1 MAIEFWF
8 GIGSTYTYFPV
19 MLLDVIERE
28 AGLSFTW
35 RPFNLRRLLSEMNS
49 SPFPDH
55 SAKRAY
61 MWRDIERR
69 AEKYGLTVSLPAPYT
84 ITDLLRANRIA
95 LLGLR
100 EGWGKDYVRASY
112 RRWFADGQDAGAEPN
127 FSESLREAGQDPAAA
142 LERADAPEIVAA
154 LEHATDEAL
163 SLGIFGSPIFA
174 VDGELFWG
182 HDRVDDAVA
191 WARRAGAGG
200 TAD

>member
-19 MLLDVIERE
+19 MQLDRIERE
-28 AGLSFTW
+28 TGLRFTW
-35 RPFNLRRLLSEMNS
+35 RPFNLRRLLAAMNNA
-49 SPFPDH
+49 PFPDE

-69 AEKYGLTVSLPAPYT
+69 AEKFGLTVSLPAPYT
-84 ITDLLRANRIA
+84 ITDLVRANRIA

-100 EGWGKDYVRASY
+100 EGWGKDYIRASY
-112 RRWFADGQDAGAEPN
+112 HRWFAEGQDAGAEPN
-127 FSESLREAGQDPAAA
+127 FSESLREAGQDPDAA
-142 LERADAPEIVAA
+142 LKRADAPEIAAA

-163 SLGIFGSPIFA
+163 SLGIFGSPTFA
-174 VDGELFWG
+174 VDGEIFWG
-182 HDRVDDAVA
+182 HDRLDDAVA
-191 WARRAGAGG
+191 WARRTGAGG